1 MFIFSQT
8 TKVSYLIGENL
19 KALRRL
25 PGASVSFFQHESAL
39 CQKEKKKGWADTGQS
54 SLASSCLFIAFPPG
68 NTWLGKKTAL
78 LKFHF
83 HHFGGKTKHSQLQF
97 PHL

>member
-25 PGASVSFFQHESAL
+25 PGASVSFFQRESAL
-39 CQKEKKKGWADTGQS
+39 CQKEKKKG
-54 SLASSCLFIAFPPG
+54 
-68 NTWLGKKTAL
+68 LGRYRAE
-78 LKFHF
+78 
-83 HHFGGKTKHSQLQF
+83 
-97 PHL
+97 